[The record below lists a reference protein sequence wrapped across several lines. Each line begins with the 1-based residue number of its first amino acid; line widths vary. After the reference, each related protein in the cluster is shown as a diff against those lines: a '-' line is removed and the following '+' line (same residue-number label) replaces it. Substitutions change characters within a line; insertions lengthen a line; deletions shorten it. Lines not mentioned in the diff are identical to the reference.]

1 MNKILAV
8 LTSMVMLVSG
18 IFFGTGVENIDPGE
32 HDQVKNVILFIGDGM
47 GENHLKL
54 AKQMLD
60 IELAMDTF
68 PYKGQSKTRSMT
80 GITDS
85 AAGATALSCGVRTE
99 NSYIGVYWL
108 DPLMTYSVPTNITEL
123 ANAHGMKTGVVTTDT
138 VTGAT
143 PSGFTVHTR
152 SRDNKEDIM
161 KQQLNSYV
169 DLLWGGCDQ
178 HFNKATAEANGFT
191 VVENKDEMN
200 ALENGTKT
208 FGQFSGEMWNITSG
222 TDAPTLSQM
231 TEKAIS
237 LLDNDNGFFLMVEGA
252 HIDKHAD
259 DNDADKTVLA
269 VQELDKAVA
278 IALDFAKKDG
288 NTMVVVTADH
298 ETGGLIEKDDG
309 TFKFT
314 TKQHTLKNVPLL
326 VYGSNSFI
334 ANGEAISNIMV
345 PRTIAASL
353 GFENSEFTN
362 AMGMRPRAM
371 VENKK
376 YALAA

>member
-8 LTSMVMLVSG
+8 FVSIVTLFSG
-18 IFFGTGVENIDPGE
+18 VFFGTGFEDIDPGDQE
-32 HDQVKNVILFIGDGM
+32 QVKNVILFIGDGM
-47 GENHLKL
+47 GDNHLEL
-54 AKQMLD
+54 TKQMLGID
-60 IELAMDTF
+60 LAMDTF
-68 PYKGQSKTRSMT
+68 PYRGHSKTRSMT

-99 NSYIGVYWL
+99 DSYVGVYWL
-108 DPLMTYSVPTNITEL
+108 DPLMTYSVPTNITEI
-123 ANAHGMKTGVVTTDT
+123 AHSHGMRTGVVTTDT

-143 PSGFTVHTR
+143 PSGFTVHVK
-152 SRDNKEDIM
+152 SRDDKEDIM
-161 KQQLNSYV
+161 AQQIRSYV
-169 DLLWGGCDQ
+169 DILWGGCDQ
-178 HFNKATAEANGFT
+178 RFNKATAEANGFT
-191 VVENKDEMN
+191 VVQNKDEMD

-208 FGQFSGEMWNITSG
+208 FGQFSGEMWNSTTG

-237 LLDNDNGFFLMVEGA
+237 LLDNDENGFFLMVEGA

-278 IALDFAKKDG
+278 VALDFAKNDG

-298 ETGGLIEKDDG
+298 ETGGLVEKNG
-309 TFKFT
+309 TYKFT

-334 ANGEAISNIMV
+334 ANGDAISNIMV
-345 PRTIAASL
+345 PRKIAASL
-353 GFENSEFTN
+353 GFDNSEFTN
-362 AMGMRPRAM
+362 AMGMRPRAL
-371 VENKK
+371 VDDRKLS
-376 YALAA
+376 LAA